1 MGTGKTL
8 IGLVSLARL
17 HKKGDKFVVV
27 AANGNTGTWVEEAR
41 KFKSPLR
48 VVRVV
53 GTSDQR
59 RDIISFA
66 SWDVLVISYDAV
78 RRLWPEVVAMKPV
91 GVIFDEIQN
100 VKNRTAQ
107 RTVACRRVASA
118 VKGNKGFIVGMT
130 GTPIEDKPFDL
141 WSECDILWPGRNG
154 NQHILGYG
162 NYRGFVDTVAVTR
175 IDYYGSLR
183 VPVYSFPEKN
193 LLELKRRF
201 SQFAIEERKETCLD
215 LPEKTF
221 QLMRLDLNDE
231 QQEVYSALVEDS
243 VAFLTRSPLKASTK
257 RRLTKAR
264 IASLFDQD
272 LGIDPTKTIS
282 AAMAVTLRTRL
293 HQIAAGHAKLDD
305 GQLFLF
311 ANGAKEGALL
321 ENLEGW
327 TARNH
332 KVVIFHQFTADIAI
346 IERACVALKLPYVT
360 LNGRNS
366 KDAALVQAQFQS
378 DPKIKV
384 FIAQLDVGSTGL
396 TLHAAD
402 YMTFYT
408 ISDKMG
414 KRRQAIDRIHRIGQT
429 RNVHYTDLIASRTVD
444 EFIYAN
450 NINKIALADLTVR
463 GLIASLTGDAD

>member
-1 MGTGKTL
+1 
-8 IGLVSLARL
+8 
-17 HKKGDKFVVV
+17 
-27 AANGNTGTWVEEAR
+27 
-41 KFKSPLR
+41 
-48 VVRVV
+48 
-53 GTSDQR
+53 
-59 RDIISFA
+59 
-66 SWDVLVISYDAV
+66 
-78 RRLWPEVVAMKPV
+78 
-91 GVIFDEIQN
+91 
-100 VKNRTAQ
+100 
-107 RTVACRRVASA
+107 
-118 VKGNKGFIVGMT
+118 
-130 GTPIEDKPFDL
+130 
-141 WSECDILWPGRNG
+141 
-154 NQHILGYG
+154 
-162 NYRGFVDTVAVTR
+162 
-175 IDYYGSLR
+175 
-183 VPVYSFPEKN
+183 
-193 LLELKRRF
+193 
-201 SQFAIEERKETCLD
+201 
-215 LPEKTF
+215 
-221 QLMRLDLNDE
+221 MRLDLNDE